1 MSMETTCKE
10 FVAYKMSLSKG
21 ELELLET
28 ALRDSICTSTERLAA
43 GAYGNTADFILNK
56 VKNELLGMAQ
66 LLMRVNCAVERAY
79 AAEEENEKKED

>member
-1 MSMETTCKE
+1 
-10 FVAYKMSLSKG
+10 MSLEKKCAKDVEAYNMRFSKE
-21 ELELLET
+21 ELEWLET

-66 LLMRVNCAVERAY
+66 LLMRVNCALEQAY
-79 AAEEENEKKED
+79 AAEEKD

>member
-1 MSMETTCKE
+1 
-10 FVAYKMSLSKG
+10 MSLEKKCAKDVEAYNMRFSEE
-21 ELELLET
+21 ELDLLET

-66 LLMRVNCAVERAY
+66 LLIRVTCALEQVY
-79 AAEEENEKKED
+79 AEEEKD